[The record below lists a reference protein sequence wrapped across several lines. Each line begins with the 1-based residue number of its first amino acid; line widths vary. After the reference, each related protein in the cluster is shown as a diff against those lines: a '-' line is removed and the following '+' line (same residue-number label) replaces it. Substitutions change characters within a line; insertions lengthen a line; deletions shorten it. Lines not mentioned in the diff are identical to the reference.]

1 MTSGDDPFEEGQP
14 FLFGAAEQESPTRG
28 KAVSRL
34 TDEISRLEE
43 ECSRLRHL
51 TSSLLATLQ
60 LPRNRAIFLQFDEW
74 LAIDHKT
81 PLWGIVQ
88 IVDDVVAK
96 LKGDGE

>member
-74 LAIDHKT
+74 LSDRSQDS
-81 PLWGIVQ
+81 IV
-88 IVDDVVAK
+88 
-96 LKGDGE
+96 GDCPNCGRRRSKAEGRW